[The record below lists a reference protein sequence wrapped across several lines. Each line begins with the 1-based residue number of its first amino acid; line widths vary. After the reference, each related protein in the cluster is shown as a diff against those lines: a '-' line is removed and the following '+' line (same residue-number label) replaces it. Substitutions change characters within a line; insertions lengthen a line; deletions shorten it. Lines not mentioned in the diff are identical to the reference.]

1 LTVIYVAFNKKKIL
15 EFNNKPEHLVT
26 KKILFWSPKSAAF
39 ADFLRRKFQPLY
51 VFFALKPI
59 SLLTDL
65 IAEIKD
71 IKRFRKL
78 QRFNG

>member
-1 LTVIYVAFNKKKIL
+1 
-15 EFNNKPEHLVT
+15 LVT
-26 KKILFWSPKSAAF
+26 KEILFWSPKGAASAGFCEKISA
-39 ADFLRRKFQPLY
+39 PLC
-51 VFFALKPI
+51 FFALKPI

-78 QRFNG
+78 QRFDG